1 MNNKK
6 TGGWKLNKLEMKYL
20 NKYIF
25 YSICTHVS
33 KGFPLCLAF
42 FFHLSRTDGVREK
55 EANIERRE
63 EGTRG
68 FVVLLLNEVE
78 NTIALFWVW

>member
-1 MNNKK
+1 
-6 TGGWKLNKLEMKYL
+6 MKYL

-25 YSICTHVS
+25 YSICTYVS
-33 KGFPLCLAF
+33 KGFPSLFDF
-42 FFHLSRTDGVREK
+42 FLHLSRTDGVREK
-55 EANIERRE
+55 EAKAERRE

-68 FVVLLLNEVE
+68 FVVLLLNEIE